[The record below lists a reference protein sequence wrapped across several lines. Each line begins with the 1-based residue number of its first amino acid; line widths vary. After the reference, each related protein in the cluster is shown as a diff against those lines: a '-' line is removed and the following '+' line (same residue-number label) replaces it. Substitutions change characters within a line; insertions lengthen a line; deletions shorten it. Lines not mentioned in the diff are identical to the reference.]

1 MNWWE
6 RFGFTE
12 KPTKWEHPHEPWCAF
27 QISVNNE
34 GPIFNRCDC
43 IPKVKKLRPMP
54 LFDSRSGDRKGEQS
68 NGLEEIP

>member
-12 KPTKWEHPHEPWCAF
+12 KPTKWEHPHEPWCSF

-43 IPKVKKLRPMP
+43 IPNGRGIGFSVRRRRPTFRMAMSK
-54 LFDSRSGDRKGEQS
+54 SRD
-68 NGLEEIP
+68 